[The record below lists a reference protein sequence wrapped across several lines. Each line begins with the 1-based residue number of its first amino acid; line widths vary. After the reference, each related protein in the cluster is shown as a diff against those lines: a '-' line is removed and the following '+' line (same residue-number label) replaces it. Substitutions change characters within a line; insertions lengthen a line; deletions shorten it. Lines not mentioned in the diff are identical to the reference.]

1 MKNLMLILL
10 AFPGLAFAT
19 PPVESPPAAT
29 TLADISR
36 ALSTGDVE
44 SLGRYFDSSVEL
56 SILEKEDV
64 YDRNAAMAAMRSFF
78 TKYPPRS
85 FNQVHQGSS
94 KGSDAEY
101 CIGNLSTANGTFRV
115 YIYMKVEAGKYLIQE
130 LRFDEE

>member
-1 MKNLMLILL
+1 MKKLIFVLL
-10 AFPGLAFAT
+10 AFPALALAN
-19 PPVESPPAAT
+19 PPMQLS
-29 TLADISR
+29 DISR

-56 SILEKEDV
+56 SILEQEDV
-64 YDRNAAMAAMRSFF
+64 YDRNGAMAAVRDFF
-78 TKYPPRS
+78 TKNPPRS

-94 KGSDAEY
+94 KGNDAEY

-115 YIYMKVEAGKYLIQE
+115 YIYLQVTAGKYRIQE

>member
-1 MKNLMLILL
+1 MKNLIFVLL
-10 AFPGLAFAT
+10 AFPGLALAN
-19 PPVESPPAAT
+19 PPAAT
-29 TLADISR
+29 TLSDISR

-44 SLGRYFDSSVEL
+44 SLGRFFDNSVEL

-64 YDRNAAMAAMRSFF
+64 YDRNAAMSAMRSFF
-78 TKYPPRS
+78 AQYPPRS

-115 YIYMKVEAGKYLIQE
+115 
-130 LRFDEE
+130 